1 MSSTAE
7 DPRVGTVKDGGLA
20 GSGGVAGS
28 SVPNAGLVPVWI
40 IFFASGAAGLG
51 YEIVWT
57 RWLSLGLGH
66 EMPSMLAVV
75 AAFFGG
81 ISIGAWGLDARIRQ
95 SEKPS
100 RWYAACE
107 ACIGLW
113 GLSSILWAPY
123 LNRWTPVWIGVDP
136 SPTHHWL
143 VAFFA
148 PLIAL
153 LPATIAMG
161 ASFPAY
167 ERLVARAHGS
177 SRVVSSLYAANTFG
191 AIVGVF
197 LTTTWLIELAGYAWT
212 LAILALLNLAC
223 AGAALLLRPME
234 DKTREPPAVPF
245 PDAPSSRALDRSI
258 WLSGFLG
265 IGYQVLCVAV
275 LARATENTV
284 YSFAG
289 ALAVFLLG
297 TAIGAAIYHRYGERF
312 TFRSALRLALP
323 GLGLTTAVSIAVL
336 AEARGLHDHFQTLHA
351 GTIEGALWSEL
362 ALAGLVMLAPAAV
375 MGFLFS
381 HLLQTARTSASG
393 VGRSLG
399 LNTLGSALAPFA
411 FGVVL
416 LPSIGAKWALVC
428 IAAAY
433 FAWMFALV
441 RPARREYVLL
451 GVGFVLFLLLPDDL
465 LLIPAEER
473 GQVVTV
479 REGLMGTVSVYQTS
493 DGDRQLHVN
502 NRFIMGGSGR
512 GFLERRMGLMP
523 LLLHG
528 HPQSALFLGVGAAA
542 TLGQAAR
549 YPKLQAEA
557 AELLQDV
564 VDVLPEFRSIDP
576 TSNAP
581 IHIADARRFVRAT
594 DRIYD
599 VIVADLFHPARDGAG
614 LLYTLDHYE
623 AIRSKLRSDG
633 VFVQWL
639 PLYQMS
645 VETFRTIVRNFVEAY
660 PHASAYL
667 GHFNVDTPVL
677 GLLGSMQPRS
687 YDMDWY
693 RTALPKDPSVRSA
706 LEKLALVQEID
717 LFGSLIADDET
728 LRKFSAGAA
737 RNTDDRPSLVFT
749 APGFLY
755 DRTARRYGV
764 LRQLLDNWS
773 PSAAM
778 VTRALKLEDAAIAE
792 RIARF
797 ARARDLFLRSHI
809 SRFEPQSPTEPL
821 DLLLKSA
828 GESPDFRTAYVYA
841 VQVAIDVHPRDP
853 ATSRRILEHLQ
864 ELVPADP
871 SAQQLMRQLFP

>member
-1 MSSTAE
+1 VTSTVENSAQTRRPSE
-7 DPRVGTVKDGGLA
+7 GGSASRAPDSGLTRV
-20 GSGGVAGS
+20 
-28 SVPNAGLVPVWI
+28 WF

-51 YEIVWT
+51 YEVVWT

-81 ISIGAWGLDARIRQ
+81 ISIGAWTLDAKIRQ
-95 SEKPS
+95 SDKPS
-100 RWYAACE
+100 HWYAACE

-113 GLSSILWAPY
+113 GVSSIVWAPY
-123 LNRWTPVWIGVDP
+123 LNRWTPLWIGVDP
-136 SPTHHWL
+136 SPMRHWL
-143 VAFFA
+143 VAFLA
-148 PLIAL
+148 PLLAL
-153 LPATIAMG
+153 LPATMAMG

-177 SRVVSSLYAANTFG
+177 AKMVASLYAANTFG

-197 LTTTWLIELAGYAWT
+197 LTTTWLIELVGYAWT
-212 LAILALLNLAC
+212 LSILAVLNLAC
-223 AGAALLLRPME
+223 AGGVLLLRPLE
-234 DKTREPPAVPF
+234 DKTREPPAAPF
-245 PDAPSSRALDRSI
+245 SDAPSPRALDRSI

-297 TAIGAAIYHRYGERF
+297 TAMGAAIYHHYGERF
-312 TFRSALRLALP
+312 TFGSGLRLALP
-323 GLGLTTAVSIAVL
+323 TLGLTTAGSIAVL
-336 AEARGLHDHFQTLHA
+336 SQGRELHDYLQSLHSGDIA
-351 GTIEGALWSEL
+351 GVLRSEL
-362 ALAGLVMLAPAAV
+362 ALAGLVMLVPAAA

-381 HLLQTARTSASG
+381 HLLQTARASASG
-393 VGRSLG
+393 LGRSLG
-399 LNTLGSALAPFA
+399 INTLGSAMAPFA

-416 LPSIGAKWALVC
+416 LPSMGAKWALLI

-433 FAWMFALV
+433 FAWMFV
-441 RPARREYVLL
+441 IVSPGRREYVLL
-451 GVGFVLFLLLPDDL
+451 GAAFVLLFVLPDDL
-465 LLIPAEER
+465 LLIASEER
-473 GQVVTV
+473 SQIVAA

-493 DGDRQLHVN
+493 AEGDRQLRVN
-502 NRFIMGGSGR
+502 NRFIMGGTGR

-528 HPQSALFLGVGAAA
+528 HPKRALFLGVGAGA

-549 YPKLQAEA
+549 YPLLEVSA

-576 TSNAP
+576 VSNVP
-581 IHIADARRFVRAT
+581 IHVADARRFVRAT
-594 DRIYD
+594 DRLYD
-599 VIVADLFHPARDGAG
+599 VVVADLFHPARDGAG

-623 AIRSKLRSDG
+623 TIRTKLSAGG

-645 VETFRTIVRNFVEAY
+645 VETFRTIVRSFVEAF

-667 GHFNVDTPVL
+667 GHFNVDSPVI
-677 GLLGSMQPRS
+677 GLLGSIEPRS

-693 RTALPKDPSVRSA
+693 RATLPKDRSVHSA
-706 LEKLALVQEID
+706 LEQLALTQEID
-717 LFGSLIADDET
+717 LFGSLLADDDT
-728 LRKFSAGAA
+728 LRKFSADAA

-749 APGFLY
+749 APRFLY
-755 DRTARRYGV
+755 DRTAKRYGV
-764 LRQLLDNWS
+764 LRQLLESWT
-773 PSAAM
+773 PTAAL
-778 VTRALKLEDAAIAE
+778 VTRALELEDAASAE

-797 ARARDLFLRSHI
+797 ARARDLYLLSHI
-809 SRFEPQSPTEPL
+809 SRFEPKSPGEPL

-841 VQVAIDVHPRDP
+841 VQVAIDVHPHDP
-853 ATSRRILEHLQ
+853 VTSRGILERLQ
-864 ELVPADP
+864 EVVPGDP
-871 SAQQLMRQLFP
+871 RASEVLRKLFP

>member
-1 MSSTAE
+1 LPAARTGPSI
-7 DPRVGTVKDGGLA
+7 GFL
-20 GSGGVAGS
+20 
-28 SVPNAGLVPVWI
+28 PVWF

-75 AAFFGG
+75 AGFFGG
-81 ISIGAWGLDARIRQ
+81 ISIGSWSLDARIRQ

-100 RWYAACE
+100 HWYAACE

-113 GLSSILWAPY
+113 GISSIVWAPY
-123 LNRWTPVWIGVDP
+123 LNRWTPLWIGVDP
-136 SPTHHWL
+136 SPAHHWL
-143 VAFFA
+143 IAFFA
-148 PLIAL
+148 PLVAL

-161 ASFPAY
+161 ASFPAF

-177 SRVVSSLYAANTFG
+177 ARLVASLYATNTFG

-197 LTTTWLIELAGYAWT
+197 LTTTWLIELVGYAWM
-212 LAILALLNLAC
+212 LAILAMLNLAC
-223 AGAALLLRPME
+223 AGGVLLMRPRE
-234 DKTREPPAVPF
+234 DKAREPATAPF
-245 PDAPSSRALDRSI
+245 SDAPSMRALDRST

-297 TAIGAAIYHRYGERF
+297 TAMGAAIYHRVGERF
-312 TFRSALRLALP
+312 TFSSGLRLALP
-323 GLGLTTAVSIAVL
+323 TLGLTTTGSIAVL
-336 AEARGLHDHFQTLHA
+336 SQGRALHDYLQSLHSGEIA
-351 GTIEGALWSEL
+351 GVLLGEV
-362 ALAGLVMLAPAAV
+362 ALAALVMLAPATV

-381 HLLQTARTSASG
+381 HLLATARRSAWG
-393 VGRSLG
+393 LGRSLG
-399 LNTLGSALAPFA
+399 LNTLGSALAPFG

-416 LPSIGAKWALVC
+416 LPSIGAKWALLG

-441 RPARREYVLL
+441 RPARQEYVLL
-451 GVGFVLFLLLPDDL
+451 GAGFVLLLLLPDDL
-465 LLIPAEER
+465 LLIPSEER
-473 GQVVTV
+473 NQVVTV

-493 DGDRQLHVN
+493 DKGDRQLRVN
-502 NRFIMGGSGR
+502 NRFIMGGTGR

-528 HPQSALFLGVGAAA
+528 HPQRALFLGVGAGA

-549 YPKLQAEA
+549 YPNLEVSA

-576 TSNAP
+576 VSNAP
-581 IHIADARRFVRAT
+581 IHVADARRFIRAT
-594 DRIYD
+594 DRLYD
-599 VIVADLFHPARDGAG
+599 VVVADLFHPARDGAG

-623 AIRSKLRSDG
+623 AIRTKLSSGG

-639 PLYQMS
+639 PLYQMG
-645 VETFRTIVRNFVEAY
+645 VETFRTIVRDFVEAF
-660 PHASAYL
+660 PHVSAYL
-667 GHFNVDTPVL
+667 GHFNVDSPVI
-677 GLLGSMQPRS
+677 GLVGSIEPRS
-687 YDMDWY
+687 YDMAWY
-693 RTALPKDPSVRSA
+693 RATLPNDRAVHSA
-706 LEKLALVQEID
+706 LEQLALAQEID
-717 LFGSLIADDET
+717 LFGSVIADDET
-728 LRKFSAGAA
+728 LRKFSADAA

-749 APGFLY
+749 APRYLY
-755 DRTARRYGV
+755 DRTAKRYG
-764 LRQLLDNWS
+764 LIRQLLQTWT
-773 PSAAM
+773 PSASLVAN
-778 VTRALKLEDAAIAE
+778 ALRLEDAPSAE

-797 ARARDLFLRSHI
+797 ARARDLYLRSHI
-809 SRFEPQSPTEPL
+809 SRFEPQSPGEPL
-821 DLLLKSA
+821 DLLLQSA
-828 GESPDFRTAYVYA
+828 GESPDFRTAYIYA

-853 ATSRRILEHLQ
+853 ATSRGILERLQ
-864 ELVPADP
+864 ELVPGDP
-871 SAQQLMRQLFP
+871 SAQQVLRQLFP